1 MNELQVINNIKIE
14 DMIYEVRGKQVMLD
28 SDVAKI
34 YHVETKRINEVVKRN
49 LNRFPEEF
57 CFQLTKEELDNLFLK
72 SQIVTSNNST
82 SYKGLYSSR
91 SQIATLNRK
100 SGRGYNI
107 KYHPYVFT
115 EHGVMMLSGL
125 LKSEI
130 AAKTNV
136 AIINAFV
143 KMKTYISS
151 NLLEQRFINNMV
163 LEHDNDI
170 KLLKES
176 FSKFD
181 SISNEIFY
189 EGQIYDAYSLLLDI
203 LNSSKESIIIIDNFA
218 NKKLFD
224 ILSKTDKKVTVYSK
238 NIDDEL
244 INKYKKQYNN
254 VTLIHNDSYHDR
266 FIIIDNKILYHCGS
280 SFKDLGTK
288 CFCISKI
295 ENQDLIRDM
304 LSSIKSK

>member
-1 MNELQVINNIKIE
+1 MNELQVINNQEIE
-14 DMIYEVRGKQVMLD
+14 RMIFEVRGKFVMLD
-28 SDVAKI
+28 SDIANL
-34 YHVETKRINEVVKRN
+34 YHVETKRVNEAVKNN
-49 LNRFPEEF
+49 LTKFPERYSF
-57 CFQLTKEELDNLFLK
+57 KLTDEESKNLLVENFDQKKE
-72 SQIVTSNNST
+72 TRGGR
-82 SYKGLYSSR
+82 YKNPR
-91 SQIATLNRK
+91 
-100 SGRGYNI
+100 
-107 KYHPYVFT
+107 VFT
-115 EHGVMMLSGL
+115 EEGALMLSTV
-125 LKSEI
+125 LKSKEAINTSI
-130 AAKTNV
+130 AITD
-136 AIINAFV
+136 AFV
-143 KMKTYISS
+143 AMKKYISS
-151 NLLEQRFINNMV
+151 NLIEQRFINNMV

-181 SISNEIFY
+181 SMSNEIFY

-224 ILSKTDKKVTVYSK
+224 LLSKTNKKVTVYSK
-238 NIDDEL
+238 NIDEEL
-244 INKYKKQYNN
+244 INKYMKQYNN

-295 ENQDLIRDM
+295 ENQELIRDM
-304 LSSIKSK
+304 LCSISLNNR

>member
-1 MNELQVINNIKIE
+1 MNELQVIDNIKIE

-28 SDVAKI
+28 ADLAKI
-34 YHVETKRINEVVKRN
+34 YHCKNGTKEINQAVKRN
-49 LNRFPEEF
+49 INRFPEEF
-57 CFQLTKEELDNLFLK
+57 CFQLSEDEYSLLK
-72 SQIVTSNNST
+72 SQFVTSKN
-82 SYKGLYSSR
+82 K
-91 SQIATLNRK
+91 
-100 SGRGYNI
+100 GRGGVR
-107 KYHPYVFT
+107 KLPYVFT
-115 EHGVMMLSGL
+115 EHGVIMLSSVI
-125 LKSEI
+125 KSDV

-143 KMKTYISS
+143 KMKKYVSS

-181 SISNEIFY
+181 SMSNEIFY

-203 LNSSKESIIIIDNFA
+203 LNSSKESIIIIDNYA

-224 ILSKTDKKVTVYSK
+224 LLSKTNKKVTVYSK
-238 NIDDEL
+238 NIDEEL

-266 FIIIDNKILYHCGS
+266 FIIIDNKVLYHCGS

-295 ENQDLIRDM
+295 ENQELIRDM
-304 LSSIKSK
+304 LSSIINNK

>member
-1 MNELQVINNIKIE
+1 MNELRVINNQEIE
-14 DMIYEVRGKQVMLD
+14 KMIFEVRGKFVMLD
-28 SDVAKI
+28 SDIANL
-34 YHVETKRINEVVKRN
+34 YHVETKRVNEAVKNN
-49 LNRFPEEF
+49 LTKFPERYSF
-57 CFQLTKEELDNLFLK
+57 KLTDEESKNLLAEKFDQKKE
-72 SQIVTSNNST
+72 TRGGR
-82 SYKGLYSSR
+82 YKNPR
-91 SQIATLNRK
+91 
-100 SGRGYNI
+100 
-107 KYHPYVFT
+107 VFT
-115 EHGVMMLSGL
+115 EEGALMLGTI
-125 LKSEI
+125 LKGE
-130 AAKTNV
+130 V
-136 AIINAFV
+136 AINTTILVVEAFV
-143 KMKTYISS
+143 AMKKYISS
-151 NLLEQRFINNMV
+151 NLIEQRFINNMV

-181 SISNEIFY
+181 SMSNEIFY

-238 NIDDEL
+238 NIDEEL

-266 FIIIDNKILYHCGS
+266 FIIIDNKTLYHSGS

-295 ENQDLIRDM
+295 ENQELIKDM

>member
-1 MNELQVINNIKIE
+1 MLSSVIK
-14 DMIYEVRGKQVMLD
+14 
-28 SDVAKI
+28 SDV
-34 YHVETKRINEVVKRN
+34 
-49 LNRFPEEF
+49 
-57 CFQLTKEELDNLFLK
+57 
-72 SQIVTSNNST
+72 
-82 SYKGLYSSR
+82 
-91 SQIATLNRK
+91 
-100 SGRGYNI
+100 
-107 KYHPYVFT
+107 
-115 EHGVMMLSGL
+115 
-125 LKSEI
+125 

-136 AIINAFV
+136 AIINAFI
-143 KMKTYISS
+143 KMKKYVSS

-181 SISNEIFY
+181 SMSNEIFY
-189 EGQIYDAYSLLLDI
+189 EGQIYDAYSLLLEI
-203 LNSSKESIIIIDNFA
+203 LNNSKENIIIIDNYA

-224 ILSKTDKKVTVYSK
+224 LLSKTNKEVTVYSK
-238 NIDDEL
+238 NIDEEL
-244 INKYKKQYNN
+244 INKYMKQYNN

-295 ENQDLIRDM
+295 ENQELIRDM
-304 LSSIKSK
+304 LSSISLNKKKL

>member
-1 MNELQVINNIKIE
+1 MNELQVIDNIKIE

-28 SDVAKI
+28 SDLAKI
-34 YHVETKRINEVVKRN
+34 YHCKNGTKEINQAVKRN
-49 LNRFPEEF
+49 INRFPEEF
-57 CFQLTKEELDNLFLK
+57 CFQLSEDEYSLLK
-72 SQIVTSNNST
+72 SQFVTSKN
-82 SYKGLYSSR
+82 K
-91 SQIATLNRK
+91 
-100 SGRGYNI
+100 GRGGVR
-107 KYHPYVFT
+107 KLPYVFT
-115 EHGVMMLSGL
+115 EHGVIMLSSVI
-125 LKSEI
+125 KSDV

-136 AIINAFV
+136 AIINAFI
-143 KMKTYISS
+143 KMKKYVSS

-181 SISNEIFY
+181 SMSNEIFY
-189 EGQIYDAYSLLLDI
+189 EGQIYDAYSLLLEI

-224 ILSKTDKKVTVYSK
+224 LLSKTDKKVTVYSK
-238 NIDDEL
+238 NIDEEL
-244 INKYKKQYNN
+244 INKYMKQYNN

-295 ENQDLIRDM
+295 ENQELIRDM
-304 LSSIKSK
+304 LCSISLNNR

>member
-1 MNELQVINNIKIE
+1 MNELQVIDNIKIE

-28 SDVAKI
+28 SDLAKI
-34 YHVETKRINEVVKRN
+34 YHCKNGTKEINQAVKRN
-49 LNRFPEEF
+49 INRFPEEF
-57 CFQLTKEELDNLFLK
+57 CFQLSEDEYSLLK
-72 SQIVTSNNST
+72 SQFVTSKN
-82 SYKGLYSSR
+82 K
-91 SQIATLNRK
+91 
-100 SGRGYNI
+100 GRGGVR
-107 KYHPYVFT
+107 KLPYVFT
-115 EHGVMMLSGL
+115 EHGVIMLSSVI
-125 LKSEI
+125 KSDV

-136 AIINAFV
+136 AIINAFI
-143 KMKTYISS
+143 KMKKYVSS

-181 SISNEIFY
+181 SMSNEIFY

-224 ILSKTDKKVTVYSK
+224 LLSKTNKEVTVYSK
-238 NIDDEL
+238 NIDEEL
-244 INKYKKQYNN
+244 INKYMKQYNN

-266 FIIIDNKILYHCGS
+266 FIIIDKKVLYHCGS

-295 ENQDLIRDM
+295 ENQELIRDM
-304 LSSIKSK
+304 LCSISLNNR

>member
-1 MNELQVINNIKIE
+1 MNEVELIENVSIKDKIHIIRGQYVI
-14 DMIYEVRGKQVMLD
+14 LD
-28 SDVAKI
+28 SDLASI
-34 YHVETKRINEVVKRN
+34 YKCKNGTKEINQAVRN
-49 LNRFPEEF
+49 NQNKFPEKF
-57 CFQLTKEELDNLFLK
+57 CFRISEEEYHSLK
-72 SQIVTSNNST
+72 SKFLTSKSRGG
-82 SYKGLYSSR
+82 SRKGH
-91 SQIATLNRK
+91 T
-100 SGRGYNI
+100 
-107 KYHPYVFT
+107 VFT
-115 EHGVMMLSGL
+115 EEGCLMLGTI
-125 LKSEI
+125 LKGEI
-130 AAKTNV
+130 AVNTTILV
-136 AIINAFV
+136 VEAFV
-143 KMKTYISS
+143 AMKKYISS
-151 NLLEQRFINNMV
+151 NLIEQRYINNMV

-181 SISNEIFY
+181 SMSNEIFY

-203 LNSSKESIIIIDNFA
+203 LNSSKESIIIIDNYA

-224 ILSKTDKKVTVYSK
+224 LLSKTNKKVTVYSK
-238 NIDDEL
+238 NIDEEL

-295 ENQDLIRDM
+295 ENQELINDL
-304 LSSIKSK
+304 LCSIKYKMTTSN

>member
-1 MNELQVINNIKIE
+1 MNELQVIDNIKIE

-28 SDVAKI
+28 SDLAKI
-34 YHVETKRINEVVKRN
+34 YHCKNGTKEINQAVKRN
-49 LNRFPEEF
+49 INRFPEEF
-57 CFQLTKEELDNLFLK
+57 CFQLSEDEYSLLK
-72 SQIVTSNNST
+72 SQFVTSKN
-82 SYKGLYSSR
+82 K
-91 SQIATLNRK
+91 
-100 SGRGYNI
+100 GRGGVR
-107 KYHPYVFT
+107 KLPYVFT
-115 EHGVMMLSGL
+115 EHGVIMLSSVI
-125 LKSEI
+125 KSDV

-143 KMKTYISS
+143 KMKKYVSS

-170 KLLKES
+170 RLLKES

-181 SISNEIFY
+181 GMSNEIFY

-224 ILSKTDKKVTVYSK
+224 ILSKTNKKVTVYSK

-266 FIIIDNKILYHCGS
+266 FIIIDNKTIYHCGS

-295 ENQDLIRDM
+295 ENQELIKDM
-304 LSSIKSK
+304 LSSIKSN

>member
-1 MNELQVINNIKIE
+1 MNELQVIDNIKIE

-28 SDVAKI
+28 SDLAKI
-34 YHVETKRINEVVKRN
+34 YHCKNGTKEINQAVKRN
-49 LNRFPEEF
+49 INRFPEEY
-57 CFQLTKEELDNLFLK
+57 CFQLSENEYLLLK
-72 SQIVTSNNST
+72 SQFVTSKN
-82 SYKGLYSSR
+82 K
-91 SQIATLNRK
+91 
-100 SGRGYNI
+100 GRGGVR
-107 KYHPYVFT
+107 KLPYVFT
-115 EHGVMMLSGL
+115 EHGVIMLSSVI
-125 LKSEI
+125 KSDV

-136 AIINAFV
+136 AIMDAFV
-143 KMKTYISS
+143 AMKKYISS

-181 SISNEIFY
+181 SMSNEIFY

-224 ILSKTDKKVTVYSK
+224 ILSKTNKKVTVYSK

-266 FIIIDNKILYHCGS
+266 FIIIDNKVLYHCGS

-295 ENQDLIRDM
+295 ENQELIRDM
-304 LSSIKSK
+304 LSSIINNK

>member
-1 MNELQVINNIKIE
+1 MNELQVIDNIKIE

-28 SDVAKI
+28 SDLAKI
-34 YHVETKRINEVVKRN
+34 YHCKNGTKEINQAVKRN
-49 LNRFPEEF
+49 INRFPEEF
-57 CFQLTKEELDNLFLK
+57 CFQLSEDEYSLLK
-72 SQIVTSNNST
+72 SQFVTSKN
-82 SYKGLYSSR
+82 K
-91 SQIATLNRK
+91 
-100 SGRGYNI
+100 GRGGVR
-107 KYHPYVFT
+107 KLPYVFT
-115 EHGVMMLSGL
+115 EHGVIMLSSVI
-125 LKSEI
+125 KSDV

-136 AIINAFV
+136 AIINAFI
-143 KMKTYISS
+143 KMKKYVSS

-181 SISNEIFY
+181 SMSNEIFY

-203 LNSSKESIIIIDNFA
+203 LNSSKESIIIIDNYA

-224 ILSKTDKKVTVYSK
+224 LLSKTNKEVTVYSK
-238 NIDDEL
+238 NIDEEL
-244 INKYKKQYNN
+244 INKYMKQYNN

-295 ENQDLIRDM
+295 ENQELIRDM
-304 LSSIKSK
+304 LCSISLNNR